1 MSLGK
6 SSGAFAVGERVWSDG
21 CDRASEQP
29 SRRLPVDDDEPE
41 ECGVQRCARL
51 SRPLPE
57 AELGGA

>member
-1 MSLGK
+1 M
-6 SSGAFAVGERVWSDG
+6 SGALGSGERCGPAAVTEL
-21 CDRASEQP
+21 EQP

-51 SRPLPE
+51 SRLLPE